1 MLNSS
6 DNVAT
11 SGATLSHQDVLT
23 WIPTTFSVTFAPERG
38 S

>member
-23 WIPTTFSVTFAPERG
+23 WIPTTFSVTFAPEG
-38 S
+38 DS

>member
-11 SGATLSHQDVLT
+11 SEATLSHQDVPT
-23 WIPTTFSVTFAPERG
+23 WMPTTFSVTSALARD